1 MQIVWKPYG
10 LEKFFLILG
19 IHKWF
24 VVVHCDKKA
33 THALLHNTDMQPS
46 RIKHID
52 NKHHQRRE
60 EIERGRAAYEYC
72 PSAETL
78 SDCLIKALPR
88 AALEHQRLAMGLGLV
103 L

>member
-1 MQIVWKPYG
+1 MQIVWMPYG
-10 LEKFFLILG
+10 LGKFFLILG

-24 VVVHCDKKA
+24 VVNSDTKA

-52 NKHHQRRE
+52 NKHHHRRE
-60 EIERGRAAYEYC
+60 EIERVRAAYEYC
-72 PSAETL
+72 PSAVTL
-78 SDCLIKALPR
+78 AGCLIKALPR
-88 AALEHQRLAMGLGLV
+88 AALEHQRLAMGLGIV